1 VPDPADTVLVFK
13 NLDKVEAE
21 LDGKWDNGISGRVS
35 YSFQDVTDGKTGQT
49 LANSPRNLAKAN
61 LTLPL
66 LKDRSDVIHVC
77 IIGDDPF
84 GPSLATIEGKTA
96 GGRSLE
102 TRRLTSLQQAGGCEM
117 LYIAGSEERDLERF
131 FEAVKDTPVLTIGDT
146 EGFTQRGLMVNFY
159 MENNRVL
166 FEINPNAA
174 MRAGLKISSA
184 LLRIARIVG
193 GP

>member
-1 VPDPADTVLVFK
+1 METTMLPRTIILAIFLLPAVFCTGTALCGEMRK
-13 NLDKVEAE
+13 PTEYEVKAAYIYNFAKFVE
-21 LDGKWDNGISGRVS
+21 WPVRV
-35 YSFQDVTDGKTGQT
+35 
-49 LANSPRNLAKAN
+49 
-61 LTLPL
+61 
-66 LKDRSDVIHVC
+66 KDRSDVIHVC

-96 GGRSLE
+96 GGRSLG
-102 TRRLTSLQQAGGCEM
+102 TRRLTSLQQAGGCQM
-117 LYIAGSEERDLERF
+117 LYIADSEERDLERIV
-131 FEAVKDTPVLTIGDT
+131 EAVKDTPVLTISDT
-146 EGFTQRGLMVNFY
+146 KGFTQRGVMVNFY
-159 MENNRVL
+159 MENNKVL